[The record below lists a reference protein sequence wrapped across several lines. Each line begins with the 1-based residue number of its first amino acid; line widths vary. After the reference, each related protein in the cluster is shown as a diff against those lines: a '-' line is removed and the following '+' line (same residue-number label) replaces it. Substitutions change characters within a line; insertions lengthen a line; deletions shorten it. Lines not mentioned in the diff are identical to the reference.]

1 MKKSLE
7 TNLIAETFS
16 WARKNKTLHGRL
28 HCSTEIVAL
37 RDRFAL
43 DALSEEGLE
52 STNKNIR
59 RYLEILARKSSPTEQ
74 SKEVMHRFL
83 ERSNPIRLFNRKMIK
98 KTLISPECRSNK
110 QLILVTIEL

>member
-43 DALSEEGLE
+43 DALSEEGLSQQTKILE
-52 STNKNIR
+52 GISKYWHVSHLQLSNQR
-59 RYLEILARKSSPTEQ
+59 R
-74 SKEVMHRFL
+74 
-83 ERSNPIRLFNRKMIK
+83 
-98 KTLISPECRSNK
+98 
-110 QLILVTIEL
+110 